1 MNSRRFATRTL
12 PILAAVLSACGPAP
26 ESSSPPPS
34 EPAGWQ
40 VREGFLRAPDG
51 RVVLLRGANVA
62 GEHKMPPYLDASRAE
77 DYARLRSVWGM
88 NAIRFIMTWA
98 AIEPAPGRYDEA
110 YLDAVATRLRWAR
123 DAGLAV
129 VLDMHQDIYGE
140 GFGFDGAPRWA
151 CDEARY
157 RAFMPR
163 EPWFLNSLDPNVQA
177 CVDAFFTEE
186 ETLRRFTAAWVRV
199 AQRFAK
205 EPAVVGFDV
214 LNEPSWGS
222 YAVSRFDEDRLQPF
236 YERIVAAV
244 RSQAPAWV
252 AFLEPCASR
261 NVGFSTRLQPF
272 PFANVMYSPHSYDS
286 AAESG
291 SGFDPAR
298 RDFIKDTVAELQQE
312 ATSLGAGLWIGE
324 YGGMPDHA
332 GYSEYM
338 RAQYDAAA
346 AVNAGSIYWAYS
358 RGGGYSMLDA
368 EGRERPAVLA
378 ALVLP
383 YPVRIAGIPTGSSY
397 DPATRTFLFR
407 YRPDPDL
414 RLSTD
419 LYIPERVYS
428 SDYRVDC
435 TGCTYEKEGSQL
447 RIKAQEG
454 VSEVTVRV
462 M

>member
-1 MNSRRFATRTL
+1 
-12 PILAAVLSACGPAP
+12 
-26 ESSSPPPS
+26 
-34 EPAGWQ
+34 
-40 VREGFLRAPDG
+40 
-51 RVVLLRGANVA
+51 
-62 GEHKMPPYLDASRAE
+62 
-77 DYARLRSVWGM
+77 
-88 NAIRFIMTWA
+88 MTWA
-98 AIEPAPGRYDEA
+98 AIEPTPGRYDEA
-110 YLDAVATRLRWAR
+110 YLDAVATRLRWAH
-123 DAGLAV
+123 DAGLSV

-177 CVDAFFTEE
+177 CVDEFFTKEDP
-186 ETLRRFTAAWVRV
+186 LRRFTAAWVRV

-222 YAVSRFDEDRLQPF
+222 YAVSRFDSDRLQPF
-236 YERIVAAV
+236 YERVVAAV
-244 RSQAPAWV
+244 RSEAPGWV

-261 NVGFSTRLQPF
+261 NVGFATRLQPF
-272 PFANVMYSPHSYDS
+272 PFPNVMYSPHSYDS

-298 RDFIKDTVAELQQE
+298 REFIKDTVAELKEE
-312 ATSLGAGLWIGE
+312 ATALGAGLWIGE
-324 YGGMPDHA
+324 YGGVPEHP

-346 AVNAGSIYWAYS
+346 AVSAGSIYWAYS

-378 ALVLP
+378 ALVRP
-383 YPVRIAGIPTGSSY
+383 HPERIAGTPTGSSY
-397 DPATRTFLFR
+397 DPDTRTFLFR
-407 YRPDPDL
+407 YQPAPDL
-414 RLSTD
+414 RLPTE
-419 LYIPERVYS
+419 LFIPERAVS
-428 SDYRVDC
+428 ADYKVDC
-435 TGCTYEKEGSQL
+435 TGCTYEKEGPQL
-447 RIKAQEG
+447 RITALDG
-454 VSEVTVRV
+454 VAEVTVRV
-462 M
+462 K